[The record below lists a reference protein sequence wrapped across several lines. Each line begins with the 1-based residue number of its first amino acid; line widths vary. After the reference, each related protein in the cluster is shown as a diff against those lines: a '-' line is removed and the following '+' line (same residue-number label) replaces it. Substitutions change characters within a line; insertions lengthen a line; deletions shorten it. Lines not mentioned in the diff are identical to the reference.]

1 MEISLKRI
9 YDAVD
14 SEDGLRIL
22 VDRLWPRGVTKQD
35 AAVAVWA
42 KNVAPSDELRKWF
55 HKDTTQWREF
65 KKRYH
70 AELDANASHVD
81 DLAKLISLN
90 KVTLLYGSKDEKKN
104 HAIVLRDYLA
114 KKIEAMEKETAALR
128 K

>member
-1 MEISLKRI
+1 MDISLKRI
-9 YDAVD
+9 YDPAD

-35 AAVAVWA
+35 AALSVWA

-55 HKDTTQWREF
+55 HKDTSQWREF

-70 AELDANASHVD
+70 AELDANAPHVA

-104 HAIVLRDYLA
+104 HAIVLREYLA
-114 KKIEAMEKETAALR
+114 KHVEAMEKETAAPR